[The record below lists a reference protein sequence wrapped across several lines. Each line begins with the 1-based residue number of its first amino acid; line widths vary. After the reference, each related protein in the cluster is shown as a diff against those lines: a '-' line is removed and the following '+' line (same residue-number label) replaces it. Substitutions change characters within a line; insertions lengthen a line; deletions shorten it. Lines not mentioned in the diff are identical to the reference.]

1 MKFTAVIL
9 AGGKSSRMGRD
20 KAWLEMD
27 GQPLLARQI
36 GIVRE
41 AGVAEVLVSGRAEV
55 DYTQFQLPVLLD
67 VGPAQGPLAGIE
79 RALSV
84 CAASHL
90 LVLAVDLPRMSSTYL
105 QRLME
110 YCSTSVG
117 VVPSLSRQL
126 EPLVAIYPKGC
137 LPLAQA
143 AIEKGDFAVRDFAL
157 NCAASGFLREVDVA
171 AADAPHFDNWNRPS
185 DFKAG

>member
-1 MKFTAVIL
+1 MRFSAVIL
-9 AGGKSSRMGRD
+9 AGGRSSRMGCD

-36 GIVRE
+36 RIVRE
-41 AGVAEVLVSGRAEV
+41 AGVAEVLISGRAEV
-55 DYTQFQLPVLLD
+55 DYAQFQLPVLLD
-67 VGPAQGPLAGIE
+67 PVADQGPLAGIE

-84 CAASHL
+84 CAFTHL
-90 LVLAVDLPRMSSTYL
+90 LVLAVDLPRMSSAYL

-110 YCSTSVG
+110 YCSPSVG
-117 VVPSLSRQL
+117 VVPRLAGHS
-126 EPLVAIYPKGC
+126 EPLVAIYPKDC

-143 AIEKGDFAVRDFAL
+143 AIEQGEFAVRDFAL
-157 NCAASGFLREVDVA
+157 NCSASGFLREVDVSATDA
-171 AADAPHFDNWNRPS
+171 AHFDNWNQPS